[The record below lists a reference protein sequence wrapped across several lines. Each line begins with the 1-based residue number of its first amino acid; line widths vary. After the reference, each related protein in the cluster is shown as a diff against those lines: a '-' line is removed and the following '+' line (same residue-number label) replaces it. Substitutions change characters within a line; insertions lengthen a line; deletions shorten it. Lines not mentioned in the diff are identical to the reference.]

1 VVKYVLPEDEALR
14 TKVALMRPA
23 NETLNAVQRL
33 LRGCKDAD
41 VTFIPVDPL
50 AHDSAASG
58 EGEAA
63 IAWTLGH
70 IVVHMTAT
78 TEESAALAAE
88 LARGVPFHGRSRTE
102 VPWQTITSV
111 KQCRARLAESRR
123 MRLASLDMW
132 PEHPDLSL
140 SYVPWDGA
148 PEHNAIQR
156 FMIGIRHEATH
167 LDQIRDV
174 IAQARTQRR
183 HQTWWWRLFHPRA
196 RRSSAGAGPA
206 MVESAT
212 GDTARLAV
220 PADGPSAAAEAMPAP
235 VPSDARVHPIGS
247 GPSDAVSAE

>member
-1 VVKYVLPEDEALR
+1 MKYVLPEDDALG
-14 TKVALMRPA
+14 TKEALMRPA
-23 NETLNAVQRL
+23 SETLNAVKRL

-41 VTFIPVDPL
+41 VTFVPVDPL
-50 AHDSAASG
+50 AHDSAATG

-88 LARGVPFHGRSRTE
+88 LARGVPFHGRSRNE
-102 VPWQTITSV
+102 VPWQTMTSV
-111 KQCRARLAESRR
+111 KQCRARLEESRR
-123 MRLASLDMW
+123 MRLASLGMW
-132 PEHPDLSL
+132 PAHPDLSL

-156 FMIGIRHEATH
+156 FMIGIRHEAAH

-183 HQTWWWRLFHPRA
+183 HQTWWWRLFHPRV
-196 RRSSAGAGPA
+196 RRSGAGAGPA
-206 MVESAT
+206 MVESAM
-212 GDTARLAV
+212 GDTARLVV
-220 PADGPSAAAEAMPAP
+220 PADGPSGAAEAMPAP

-247 GPSDAVSAE
+247 GQSEEVSVE

>member
-1 VVKYVLPEDEALR
+1 MKYVLPEDDALR
-14 TKVALMRPA
+14 TKEALRRPA

-41 VTFIPVDPL
+41 VTFVPVDPL
-50 AHDSAASG
+50 AHDSAATG

-88 LARGVPFHGRSRTE
+88 LARGVPFHGRSRNE

-111 KQCRARLAESRR
+111 KQCRARLEESRR
-123 MRLASLDMW
+123 MRLASLGMW

-156 FMIGIRHEATH
+156 FMIGIRHEAAH

-196 RRSSAGAGPA
+196 RRSGAGAGPA
-206 MVESAT
+206 MGESDT
-212 GDTARLAV
+212 GDPASLV
-220 PADGPSAAAEAMPAP
+220 VQADGAAAAAEAVPAP
-235 VPSDARVHPIGS
+235 VPSDTLGHPIGS
-247 GPSDAVSAE
+247 GPSDSVSAE